1 MRTRAV
7 RRGREVIG
15 THVLWRVRVLELVA
29 VEQEFQGAFGEALL
43 GEIRV
48 EDLVRATAKAGHE
61 A

>member
-1 MRTRAV
+1 M
-7 RRGREVIG
+7 G

-48 EDLVRATAKAGHE
+48 EDLVRATVKARHTAE
-61 A
+61 